1 MLSIGRLQT
10 NILPIVICFSCLPGI
25 SYASHVKG
33 DLEAFLPG
41 GMAYISLADGNTN
54 SIGNFCVAIQNAD
67 PTALK
72 LGTDWAC
79 GPGLANCSSIQ
90 PGQPC
95 YVANNLVAIASYAYD
110 AYYQASRA
118 KGGNGSCIFPGSSGT
133 GTNPGGGSGGGSGG
147 STNSSGGS
155 GSAGGPSFAPPFTPF
170 VPTNGENGVPCLRV
184 HKLVYLSPLVFFSL
198 QNFQITYIRGI

>member
-90 PGQPC
+90 PG
-95 YVANNLVAIASYAYD
+95 
-110 AYYQASRA
+110 
-118 KGGNGSCIFPGSSGT
+118 NGSCIFPGSSGT